1 MGAAYTLEK
10 RIEIVKKGEEYQKND
25 TPMSELYNEFSIAQ
39 PTYYKYR
46 REIKKRL
53 EKIGYNYD
61 EVINSKN
68 PEEIKN
74 LILEGEKEKM
84 SEKNKNEVTKIVS
97 LDDTKKKE
105 TTKEK
110 TKKEDTKEKED
121 DEDVIESILKEIAS
135 SETKSDTRK
144 DRSNSVTPES
154 KETKEE
160 KTSKNE
166 KMKIPSWLWIVL
178 GGGIIFAIFMV
189 MNMRT
194 NKEIKQLKTTME
206 SKEQKKKSNDPFANY
221 VTF

>member
-1 MGAAYTLEK
+1 MASAFTLEK

-25 TPMSELYNEFSIAQ
+25 TPMSDLYNEFSIAQ

-46 REIKKRL
+46 RELKKRL
-53 EKIGYNYD
+53 EKLGYNYD
-61 EVINSKN
+61 EIIISKN

-84 SEKNKNEVTKIVS
+84 NEKNKNEDTKIVS

-110 TKKEDTKEKED
+110 KKKEDTKED
-121 DEDVIESILKEIAS
+121 DEDVIESILEEIAS
-135 SETKSDTRK
+135 SEAKSDTRK

>member
-1 MGAAYTLEK
+1 MAAAFTLEK

-25 TPMSELYNEFSIAQ
+25 TPMAELYNEYSIAQ

-53 EKIGYNYD
+53 EKLGYNYD
-61 EVINSKN
+61 EIIISKN

-74 LILEGEKEKM
+74 LILEGERKEM
-84 SEKNKNEVTKIVS
+84 SEKKEKETEKKDTKIVS

-110 TKKEDTKEKED
+110 TKKEDTKED
-121 DEDVIESILKEIAS
+121 DEDVIESILKEISS
-135 SETKSDTRK
+135 SETKSETKKEKNNDT
-144 DRSNSVTPES
+144 TP
-154 KETKEE
+154 ETKEE

-178 GGGIIFAIFMV
+178 GGGIIFAIVLF

>member
-1 MGAAYTLEK
+1 MAAAFTLEK

-25 TPMSELYNEFSIAQ
+25 TPMAELYNEYSIAQ

-53 EKIGYNYD
+53 EKLGYNYD
-61 EVINSKN
+61 EIIISKN

-74 LILEGEKEKM
+74 LILEGERKEM
-84 SEKNKNEVTKIVS
+84 SEKKEKETEKKDTKIVS

-110 TKKEDTKEKED
+110 TKKEDTKED
-121 DEDVIESILKEIAS
+121 DVIESILKEIAS
-135 SETKSDTRK
+135 SETKSETKKEKNNDT
-144 DRSNSVTPES
+144 TP
-154 KETKEE
+154 ETKEE

>member
-1 MGAAYTLEK
+1 MGAAFTLEK

-25 TPMSELYNEFSIAQ
+25 TPMSEIYNEYSIAQ

-74 LILEGEKEKM
+74 LILEGERKEM
-84 SEKNKNEVTKIVS
+84 SEKNKNEDTKIVS

-110 TKKEDTKEKED
+110 TKKEDTKED

-135 SETKSDTRK
+135 SETKKEKNDDT
-144 DRSNSVTPES
+144 TP
-154 KETKEE
+154 ETKEKKEE
-160 KTSKNE
+160 KSNKNE
-166 KMKIPSWLWIVL
+166 KMKIPVWLWIAL
-178 GGGIIFAIFMV
+178 GGGIFAIVLF

-206 SKEQKKKSNDPFANY
+206 TKEANKKANNPFANY
-221 VTF
+221 ITF

>member
-1 MGAAYTLEK
+1 MASAFTLEK
-10 RIEIVKKGEEYQKND
+10 RIEIVKKGEEYQTND
-25 TPMSELYNEFSIAQ
+25 TPMAELYNEYSIAQ

-53 EKIGYNYD
+53 EKLGYNYD

-74 LILEGEKEKM
+74 LILEGERKEM
-84 SEKNKNEVTKIVS
+84 SEKKEKETEKKDTKIVS

-110 TKKEDTKEKED
+110 TKKEDTKD
-121 DEDVIESILKEIAS
+121 DEDVIDSILKEIAS
-135 SETKSDTRK
+135 SETKSETK
-144 DRSNSVTPES
+144 KEKNNENTP
-154 KETKEE
+154 ETKEE

-178 GGGIIFAIFMV
+178 GGGVITVIVLM
-189 MNMRT
+189 MNMKT

-206 SKEQKKKSNDPFANY
+206 TKEVNKKANNPFANY

>member
-1 MGAAYTLEK
+1 MGAAFTLEK

-84 SEKNKNEVTKIVS
+84 SEKNKNEDTKIVS

-110 TKKEDTKEKED
+110 TKKEDTKED

-135 SETKSDTRK
+135 SETKSETKKEKNNDT
-144 DRSNSVTPES
+144 TP
-154 KETKEE
+154 ETKEE

-166 KMKIPSWLWIVL
+166 KMKIPSWVWIVL

>member
-1 MGAAYTLEK
+1 MGAAFTLEK

-74 LILEGEKEKM
+74 LILEGERKEM
-84 SEKNKNEVTKIVS
+84 SEKNKNEDTKIVS

-110 TKKEDTKEKED
+110 TKKEDTKED

-178 GGGIIFAIFMV
+178 GGGIIFAIVLF

-194 NKEIKQLKTTME
+194 NKELKQLKTMME

>member
-1 MGAAYTLEK
+1 MASAFTLEK
-10 RIEIVKKGEEYQKND
+10 RIEIVKKGKEYQTND
-25 TPMSELYNEFSIAQ
+25 TPMAELYNEYSIAQ

-53 EKIGYNYD
+53 EKLGYNYD

-74 LILEGEKEKM
+74 LILEGERKEM
-84 SEKNKNEVTKIVS
+84 SEKKEKETEKKDTKIVS

-110 TKKEDTKEKED
+110 TKKEDTKED

-135 SETKSDTRK
+135 SETKKEKNDDT
-144 DRSNSVTPES
+144 TPES

-160 KTSKNE
+160 KSNKNE

>member
-1 MGAAYTLEK
+1 
-10 RIEIVKKGEEYQKND
+10 
-25 TPMSELYNEFSIAQ
+25 
-39 PTYYKYR
+39 
-46 REIKKRL
+46 
-53 EKIGYNYD
+53 
-61 EVINSKN
+61 
-68 PEEIKN
+68 
-74 LILEGEKEKM
+74 M
-84 SEKNKNEVTKIVS
+84 SEKNKNEDTKIVS

>member
-1 MGAAYTLEK
+1 MGAAFTLEK

-84 SEKNKNEVTKIVS
+84 SEKNKNEDTKIVS

-110 TKKEDTKEKED
+110 TKKEDTKD
-121 DEDVIESILKEIAS
+121 DEDVIDSILKEIAS
-135 SETKSDTRK
+135 SETKSETK
-144 DRSNSVTPES
+144 KEKNNNTTP
-154 KETKEE
+154 ETKEE

-178 GGGIIFAIFMV
+178 GGVVITVIVLM
-189 MNMRT
+189 MNMKT

-206 SKEQKKKSNDPFANY
+206 TKEANKKANNPFANY
-221 VTF
+221 ITF

>member
-1 MGAAYTLEK
+1 MGAAFTLEK

-74 LILEGEKEKM
+74 LILEGERKEM
-84 SEKNKNEVTKIVS
+84 SEKNKNEDTKIVS

-110 TKKEDTKEKED
+110 TKKEDTKED

-135 SETKSDTRK
+135 SETKSETKKEKNNDT
-144 DRSNSVTPES
+144 TP
-154 KETKEE
+154 ETKEE
-160 KTSKNE
+160 KSKEVQRTSL
-166 KMKIPSWLWIVL
+166 PFWLWIVL
-178 GGGIIFAIFMV
+178 GGGVITVIVLM
-189 MNMRT
+189 MNMKT

-206 SKEQKKKSNDPFANY
+206 TKEVNKKANNPFANY

>member
-84 SEKNKNEVTKIVS
+84 SEKNKNEDTKIVS

-135 SETKSDTRK
+135 SETKSETKKEKNNDT
-144 DRSNSVTPES
+144 TP
-154 KETKEE
+154 ETKEE
-160 KTSKNE
+160 KMSKNE

-178 GGGIIFAIFMV
+178 GGGIIFAIVLF

>member
-84 SEKNKNEVTKIVS
+84 SEKNKNEDTKIVS

-110 TKKEDTKEKED
+110 TKKEDTKED
-121 DEDVIESILKEIAS
+121 DEDVIESILKEIAI
-135 SETKSDTRK
+135 SETKSETKKEKNNDT
-144 DRSNSVTPES
+144 TP
-154 KETKEE
+154 ETKEE

>member
-1 MGAAYTLEK
+1 MGAAFTLEK

-74 LILEGEKEKM
+74 LILEGERKEM
-84 SEKNKNEVTKIVS
+84 SEKNKNEDTKIVS

-110 TKKEDTKEKED
+110 TKKEDTKED

-178 GGGIIFAIFMV
+178 GGGIIFAIVLF

>member
-1 MGAAYTLEK
+1 MASAFTLEK

-25 TPMSELYNEFSIAQ
+25 TPMSDLYNEFSIAQ

-46 REIKKRL
+46 RELKKRL
-53 EKIGYNYD
+53 EKLGYNYD
-61 EVINSKN
+61 EIIISKN

-84 SEKNKNEVTKIVS
+84 SEKNKNEDTKIVS

-105 TTKEK
+105 ITKEK
-110 TKKEDTKEKED
+110 TKKEDTKED

>member
-1 MGAAYTLEK
+1 MASAFTLEK

-46 REIKKRL
+46 RELKKRL
-53 EKIGYNYD
+53 EKLGYNYD
-61 EVINSKN
+61 EIIISKN

-84 SEKNKNEVTKIVS
+84 NEKNKNE
-97 LDDTKKKE
+97 DT
-105 TTKEK
+105 
-110 TKKEDTKEKED
+110 KED
-121 DEDVIESILKEIAS
+121 DEDVIESILTEIAS
-135 SETKSDTRK
+135 SEAKSDTRK
-144 DRSNSVTPES
+144 DKSNSVTPES

>member
-1 MGAAYTLEK
+1 MGAAFTLEK

-84 SEKNKNEVTKIVS
+84 SEKNKNEDTKIVS

-110 TKKEDTKEKED
+110 TKKEDTKED

-135 SETKSDTRK
+135 REAKSDTRK

>member
-84 SEKNKNEVTKIVS
+84 SEKNKNEDTKIVS

-135 SETKSDTRK
+135 SETKSETKKEKNNDT
-144 DRSNSVTPES
+144 TP
-154 KETKEE
+154 ETKEE

>member
-1 MGAAYTLEK
+1 MASAFTLEK

-46 REIKKRL
+46 RELKKRL
-53 EKIGYNYD
+53 EKLGYNYD
-61 EVINSKN
+61 EIIISKN

-84 SEKNKNEVTKIVS
+84 SEKNKNEDTKIVS

-110 TKKEDTKEKED
+110 TKKEDTKED

-135 SETKSDTRK
+135 SEAKSDTRK

>member
-1 MGAAYTLEK
+1 MGAAFTLEK

-74 LILEGEKEKM
+74 LILEGERKEM
-84 SEKNKNEVTKIVS
+84 SEKNKNEDTKIVS

-110 TKKEDTKEKED
+110 TKKEDTKED

-160 KTSKNE
+160 KSKEVQRTSL
-166 KMKIPSWLWIVL
+166 PFWLWIVL
-178 GGGIIFAIFMV
+178 GGGIIFAIVLF

-194 NKEIKQLKTTME
+194 NKEIKQLKTMME

>member
-10 RIEIVKKGEEYQKND
+10 RIEIVKKGEEYQTND
-25 TPMSELYNEFSIAQ
+25 TPMAELYNEYSIAQ

-53 EKIGYNYD
+53 EKLGYNYD

-74 LILEGEKEKM
+74 LILEGERKEM
-84 SEKNKNEVTKIVS
+84 SEKKEKETEKKDTKIVS

-110 TKKEDTKEKED
+110 TKKEDTKD
-121 DEDVIESILKEIAS
+121 DEDVIDSILKEIAS
-135 SETKSDTRK
+135 SETKSETKKEKNNDT
-144 DRSNSVTPES
+144 TP
-154 KETKEE
+154 ETKEE

>member
-1 MGAAYTLEK
+1 MASAFTLEK

-25 TPMSELYNEFSIAQ
+25 TPMSDLYNEFSIAQ

-84 SEKNKNEVTKIVS
+84 SEKNKNE
-97 LDDTKKKE
+97 DT
-105 TTKEK
+105 
-110 TKKEDTKEKED
+110 KED
-121 DEDVIESILKEIAS
+121 DEDVIESILEEIAS
-135 SETKSDTRK
+135 SEAKSDTRK

>member
-1 MGAAYTLEK
+1 MASAFTLEK

-74 LILEGEKEKM
+74 LILEGERKEM
-84 SEKNKNEVTKIVS
+84 SEKNKNEDTKIVS

-110 TKKEDTKEKED
+110 TKKEDTKED

-135 SETKSDTRK
+135 SETRK

-178 GGGIIFAIFMV
+178 GGGIIFAIVLF

>member
-1 MGAAYTLEK
+1 MAAAFTLEK

-25 TPMSELYNEFSIAQ
+25 TPMAELYNEYSIAQ

-53 EKIGYNYD
+53 EKLGYNYD
-61 EVINSKN
+61 EIIISKN

-74 LILEGEKEKM
+74 LILDGEKEKM
-84 SEKNKNEVTKIVS
+84 SEKNKNEDTKIVS

-110 TKKEDTKEKED
+110 TKKEDTKED

-135 SETKSDTRK
+135 SETKSETK
-144 DRSNSVTPES
+144 KEKNNENTP
-154 KETKEE
+154 ETKEE

>member
-1 MGAAYTLEK
+1 MASAFTLEK
-10 RIEIVKKGEEYQKND
+10 RIEIVKKGKEYQTND
-25 TPMSELYNEFSIAQ
+25 TPMAELYNEYSIAQ

-53 EKIGYNYD
+53 EKLGYNYD

-74 LILEGEKEKM
+74 LILEGERKEM
-84 SEKNKNEVTKIVS
+84 SEKKEKETEKKDTKIVS

-110 TKKEDTKEKED
+110 TKKEDTKED

-135 SETKSDTRK
+135 SETKKEKNDDT
-144 DRSNSVTPES
+144 TPES

-160 KTSKNE
+160 KSNKNE

-178 GGGIIFAIFMV
+178 GGGIIFAIFVV

>member
-1 MGAAYTLEK
+1 MGAAFTLEK

-25 TPMSELYNEFSIAQ
+25 TPMAELYNEYSIAQ

-74 LILEGEKEKM
+74 LILEGERKEM
-84 SEKNKNEVTKIVS
+84 SEKNKNEDTKIVS
-97 LDDTKKKE
+97 LEDSKKKE

-110 TKKEDTKEKED
+110 TKKEDTKED
-121 DEDVIESILKEIAS
+121 DEGVIESILKEIAS
-135 SETKSDTRK
+135 SETKKEKNDDT
-144 DRSNSVTPES
+144 TP
-154 KETKEE
+154 ETKEKKEE
-160 KTSKNE
+160 KSNKNE

>member
-1 MGAAYTLEK
+1 MASAFTLEK

-25 TPMSELYNEFSIAQ
+25 TPMSDLYNEFSIAQ

-84 SEKNKNEVTKIVS
+84 SEKNKNE
-97 LDDTKKKE
+97 DT
-105 TTKEK
+105 
-110 TKKEDTKEKED
+110 KED
-121 DEDVIESILKEIAS
+121 DEDVIESILTEIAS
-135 SETKSDTRK
+135 SEAKSDTRK
-144 DRSNSVTPES
+144 DKSNSVTPES

>member
-1 MGAAYTLEK
+1 MGAAFTLEK

-46 REIKKRL
+46 RELKKRL
-53 EKIGYNYD
+53 EKLGYNYD
-61 EVINSKN
+61 EIIISKN

-84 SEKNKNEVTKIVS
+84 SEKNKNEDTKIVS

-110 TKKEDTKEKED
+110 TKKEDTKED

-135 SETKSDTRK
+135 SETKSETKKEKNNDT
-144 DRSNSVTPES
+144 TP
-154 KETKEE
+154 ETKEE

-178 GGGIIFAIFMV
+178 GGGIIFAIVLF

>member
-1 MGAAYTLEK
+1 MAAAFTLEK

-25 TPMSELYNEFSIAQ
+25 TPMAELYNEYSIAQ

-53 EKIGYNYD
+53 EKLGYNYD
-61 EVINSKN
+61 EIIISKN

-74 LILEGEKEKM
+74 LILEGERKEM
-84 SEKNKNEVTKIVS
+84 SEKKEKETEKKDTKIVS

-110 TKKEDTKEKED
+110 TKKEDTKED

-135 SETKSDTRK
+135 SETKSETK
-144 DRSNSVTPES
+144 KEKNNENTP
-154 KETKEE
+154 ETKEE

>member
-1 MGAAYTLEK
+1 MGAAFTLEK

-25 TPMSELYNEFSIAQ
+25 TPMSELYNDFSIAQ

-74 LILEGEKEKM
+74 LILEGERKEM
-84 SEKNKNEVTKIVS
+84 SEKNKNEDTKIVS

-110 TKKEDTKEKED
+110 TKKEDTKED

-160 KTSKNE
+160 KSNKNE

>member
-1 MGAAYTLEK
+1 MASAFTLEK
-10 RIEIVKKGEEYQKND
+10 RIEIVKKGEECQKND

-74 LILEGEKEKM
+74 LILDGEKEKM
-84 SEKNKNEVTKIVS
+84 SEKNKNEDTKIVS
-97 LDDTKKKE
+97 LDDTKQKE

-110 TKKEDTKEKED
+110 TKKEDTKED

-135 SETKSDTRK
+135 SETKSETK
-144 DRSNSVTPES
+144 KEKNNENTP
-154 KETKEE
+154 ETKEE

>member
-1 MGAAYTLEK
+1 MGAAFTLEK

-46 REIKKRL
+46 RELKKRL
-53 EKIGYNYD
+53 EKLGYNYD
-61 EVINSKN
+61 EIIISKN

-84 SEKNKNEVTKIVS
+84 SEKNKNEDTKIVS

-110 TKKEDTKEKED
+110 TKKEDTKED

-135 SETKSDTRK
+135 SEAKSDTIK